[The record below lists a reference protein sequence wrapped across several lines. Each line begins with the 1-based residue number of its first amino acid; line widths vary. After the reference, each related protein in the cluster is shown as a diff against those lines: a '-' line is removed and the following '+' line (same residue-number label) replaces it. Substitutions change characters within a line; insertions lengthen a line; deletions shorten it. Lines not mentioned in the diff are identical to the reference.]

1 MKAQTVTEPAYLRGS
16 FLSNYLFADV
26 LFSKFCSID
35 ELRNIYDKYAEV
47 FCICNNQWLNEIWDI
62 VSSDLFSL
70 ADNAS
75 DFNRLVRLAKQY
87 PEKISEMESFVL
99 SQKASAI
106 QIKSDI
112 LLTNDDSSFD
122 AILRILERKA
132 NGGDTDCISL
142 FAFLEHHGI
151 LVNQNAEQAGKR
163 LSIAA
168 SWNHFFATLMGCQYS
183 NTKDF
188 YSRKLCALFN
198 SPSSESVLDYLKSTL
213 KIPSDIESDKIALA
227 LEYAFC
233 QGAFQSCKVNPDVM
247 KLMSSS
253 VINES
258 AKAKLIKAAKGKDFF
273 SSEIPLNVMKDSDI
287 VFDPSKFPV
296 SSAARQTEIEQ
307 ICSNLTMLDLRDTSV
322 YKPLLFVC
330 EDELVLDYYRE
341 SIKNAFSG
349 SAVAHIF
356 LHEGDKCNLSHSN
369 DNIFISSMDKYGEKN
384 VVLLLDHCETLN
396 PEGGAELSKF
406 LKASNRK
413 HYKTGSAPTVEI
425 NLSGV
430 LPILFASALPDQ
442 SIVEQCDVI
451 LAAELTQSEF
461 HKVLEKSFESKRDI
475 FKLSSLSMDP
485 AVVEFLFDYSSA
497 TVTNLLNKA
506 IGQLRRTTKEVHITV
521 EILQNIISKF
531 YSTNTKDGFWRDSTL

>member
-1 MKAQTVTEPAYLRGS
+1 MLS
-16 FLSNYLFADV
+16 FEFSN
-26 LFSKFCSID
+26 
-35 ELRNIYDKYAEV
+35 
-47 FCICNNQWLNEIWDI
+47 
-62 VSSDLFSL
+62 
-70 ADNAS
+70 
-75 DFNRLVRLAKQY
+75 AKQ
-87 PEKISEMESFVL
+87 
-99 SQKASAI
+99 A
-106 QIKSDI
+106 D
-112 LLTNDDSSFD
+112 
-122 AILRILERKA
+122 
-132 NGGDTDCISL
+132 
-142 FAFLEHHGI
+142 
-151 LVNQNAEQAGKR
+151 KR
-163 LSIAA
+163 LSTAA
-168 SWNHFFATLMGCQYS
+168 SWNHFFATLMGCQWS
-183 NTKDF
+183 SSKNF
-188 YSRKLCALFN
+188 YNRKLCALFN
-198 SPSSESVLDYLKSTL
+198 SPSSESILEYLKSTL
-213 KIPSDIESDKIALA
+213 KIPSDLESDKIALA

-233 QGAFQSCKVNPDVM
+233 QGAFQSCKVNFDVM

-253 VINES
+253 VINEN

-273 SSEIPLNVMKDSDI
+273 SSEIPLNVTKDSEI
-287 VFDPSKFPV
+287 TFDPSKFPITSDV
-296 SSAARQTEIEQ
+296 RQAEIEQ
-307 ICSNLTMLDLRDTSV
+307 ICSNLTMIDLRDTSV

-349 SAVAHIF
+349 SAIAHIF

-369 DNIFISSMDKYGEKN
+369 DNIFISSMDKHGEKN

-396 PEGGAELSKF
+396 PEGGVELSKF